1 MNTLVLLYFLY
12 LELGGVGQG
21 KVTIL
26 TLSRYMRLSKSG
38 MKNMLEKVHE
48 IGYVNVYETFGKN
61 NYKVYKV
68 AINSA
73 GQEYLDNNW
82 DAAMTAYKKHV
93 AETIMLINEQNS
105 GKYAPDKK
113 LTKAQM
119 KQIAAVQK
127 ELF

>member
-26 TLSRYMRLSKSG
+26 AIARYMRLSKSG
-38 MKNMLEKVHE
+38 MKNMLEKVSE
-48 IGYVNVYETFGKN
+48 LGYINVYEEYGGG
-61 NYKVYKV
+61 NYKKYKV
-68 AINSA
+68 SINNS
-73 GQEYLDNNW
+73 GQEYLDLNW
-82 DAAMTAYKKHV
+82 TAAQEAYKKHV
-93 AETIMLINEQNS
+93 AETIMLMQEKNS

-119 KQIAAVQK
+119 KQIAAGQK